1 MHSQKLNVEGS
12 DELEFFGDFWAK
24 VVEYYDEVTKK
35 IMIVIDVQEV
45 VEIITNTETPIK
57 TTDAETQTDNME
69 DFEKQLKDQRKEVLK
84 LREEATFWKAK
95 VLAMK
100 RQPEEDITKPSPQ
113 KKRRLGKENRKIKS
127 VVFFPRSDVYDNYRG
142 MVLINGVFILYLGE
156 INKTPGRYKYIVDT
170 ESSAYLNNGNNKS
183 EKKGEICH
191 ELNGRKI
198 TVLYEGVGDPQRTP
212 VFVRD
217 LTTDQKDILNQR
229 LNDHRTGKSTKCV
242 NTDEEIRELQK
253 KPPTNDAYT
262 QTNFTTDISLLEVLL
277 KNSTQVQQ
285 LLPQLSK
292 RKHPDQLE
300 ETNNPSLV
308 EYLQSENINFLMVQI
323 PKK

>member
-1 MHSQKLNVEGS
+1 M
-12 DELEFFGDFWAK
+12 
-24 VVEYYDEVTKK
+24 
-35 IMIVIDVQEV
+35 
-45 VEIITNTETPIK
+45 
-57 TTDAETQTDNME
+57 
-69 DFEKQLKDQRKEVLK
+69 
-84 LREEATFWKAK
+84 
-95 VLAMK
+95 
-100 RQPEEDITKPSPQ
+100 
-113 KKRRLGKENRKIKS
+113 
-127 VVFFPRSDVYDNYRG
+127 
-142 MVLINGVFILYLGE
+142 
-156 INKTPGRYKYIVDT
+156 
-170 ESSAYLNNGNNKS
+170 
-183 EKKGEICH
+183 
-191 ELNGRKI
+191 
-198 TVLYEGVGDPQRTP
+198 
-212 VFVRD
+212 
-217 LTTDQKDILNQR
+217 NQR